1 MSNDIVINMKKKKK
15 VVDSIFKG
23 TVYEMPK
30 IPKYYS
36 GSNKFLSIHNQTR
49 PLTGNLTKDYSV
61 TAYIKKPLYGQP
73 LYGLEDDTNKP
84 KKKRKRAN
92 KTKL

>member
-15 VVDSIFKG
+15 VDDSIFKG

-36 GSNKFLSIHNQTR
+36 GSNTLSSIHNQTR

-61 TAYIKKPLYGQP
+61 TAYIKKPLYGIK
-73 LYGLEDDTNKP
+73 DDTNKP
-84 KKKRKRAN
+84 KKKRKRTN